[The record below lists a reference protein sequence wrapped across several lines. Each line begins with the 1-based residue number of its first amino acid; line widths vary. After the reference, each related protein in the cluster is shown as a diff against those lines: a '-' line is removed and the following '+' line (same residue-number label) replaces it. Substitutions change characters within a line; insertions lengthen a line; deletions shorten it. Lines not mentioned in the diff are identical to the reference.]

1 MYKKKITYENFDG
14 EEVTET
20 FYFNLTKAEIAEMDI
35 NNNGL
40 SDYIQKIIDAKS
52 KKELISLF
60 KELLVRSYGV
70 KSEDGRE
77 FRKNQAIR
85 ERFISTQ
92 AYSDLFIELAT
103 NEEEARK
110 FIEGIMPKGL
120 PAAPA
125 AKE

>member
-14 EEVTET
+14 EEITET

-40 SDYIQKIIDAKS
+40 SDYIKKIIDAKS

-77 FRKNQAIR
+77 FRKNAAIK
-85 ERFISTQ
+85 ERFLSTQ
-92 AYSDLFIELAT
+92 AYSDLFMELAT
-103 NEEEARK
+103 NEEEAKK

-120 PAAPA
+120 PSAADN
-125 AKE
+125 K

>member
-60 KELLVRSYGV
+60 KELLIRSYGI

-77 FRKNQAIR
+77 FRKNAAIK
-85 ERFISTQ
+85 ERFVSTQ
-92 AYSDLFIELAT
+92 AYSDLFMELAT
-103 NEEEARK
+103 NEEEAKK

-120 PAAPA
+120 PTPT
-125 AKE
+125 K

>member
-77 FRKNQAIR
+77 FRKNAAIK
-85 ERFISTQ
+85 ERFLATQ
-92 AYSDLFIELAT
+92 AYSDLFMELAT
-103 NEEEARK
+103 NEEEAKK

-120 PAAPA
+120 PTPT
-125 AKE
+125 K